1 MAKGVVR
8 EGFRQYGWT
17 DGNCRR
23 GSVRLIGGLVALALA
38 VAGAGAM
45 GVAGDPPKR
54 TVASVRPGLLDYARD
69 VRPVLAPA
77 CLPCHGA
84 DDASRKAGL
93 RLDRPISADVRAK
106 VLRRLALP
114 SSDPS
119 AMPPA
124 AHPHPLPAQGRKLL
138 QRWLAGGA
146 PWSDHWAFRAIR
158 RPVVPIVG
166 ESHPVDA
173 FLVERLRKAGLEL
186 SPEADR
192 ATLLRRA
199 ALDLT
204 GLPPSPQDRAAFMND
219 NRPGA
224 WERAVDRLLASPRY
238 GEHWAR
244 MWMDLARYADT
255 KGYEKDLA
263 RPMWRWR
270 DILIDRLNADQ
281 PFDAFTREQLA
292 GDLLPGATAEQKVAT
307 AFHRMTMTNDEG
319 GTDDEEYRQLAV
331 KDRVDT
337 TVQVW
342 MGLTMGCAKCHS
354 HKFDPIALTDYY
366 RFYAIFNQTADA
378 DRFDDAPNVVA
389 PTQDQ
394 TRRIEDAR
402 RGWHDAIVAV
412 ERSEGWESWQ
422 SLARSKNPWVPL
434 AANRAGA
441 RSGATVTSRPD
452 RALLVS
458 GNPAQ
463 TDSTTVE
470 FGELPA
476 LVTGFQLEVLRDPA
490 LAGGGPGRRA
500 DDTNAVVSE
509 FRVEWV
515 AEDGSVERVPL
526 GRAKADHS
534 QGGWDVVGAVDGN
547 PSTGWAWA
555 PQNSRPHRAWFA
567 VMDPKPRRGGRWRIV
582 IDQNLSG
589 FVLGCFRISAAT
601 GNEWESA
608 AVTAED
614 PLSGLWVGAGERSWQ
629 QREQLALR
637 FGGETSSGMAAR
649 IRDTARALTVAEA
662 EPVATPVLEELPVGR
677 RRVTKVHLRG
687 DFLTPGETVAAA
699 VLPGFGDA
707 GPSNPNRLDLAN
719 WLVSRQNPLTAR
731 VAVNRIW
738 ARVFG
743 RGLVE
748 TEEDFGWQGASPT
761 HPELLDWLAEH
772 FRTELGWSQKRLL
785 RMLLLSKAWRQSA
798 RADAL
803 RLARDPDN
811 RLLSRSPRVRLS
823 AEMVRDQALA
833 AAGLLSGKLGGSPAM
848 PPQPAGV
855 WRTVYS
861 QLRWETPQG
870 DERYRRGLYTFW
882 RRTSPYPAMTTFDAG
897 SGEVCVIRRVR
908 TNTPLQALVTL
919 NDPAFVE
926 AAAALGGRME
936 KAPSKGAG
944 VDLGIQALLG
954 RSATAWER
962 GRLLRLHAEVLGHF
976 RRDPKAAL
984 ALLGDSNQ
992 RVSEVADPGLRA
1004 AWTMVG
1010 SVLLNCDEALVRP

>member
-54 TVASVRPGLLDYARD
+54 TVASVRPGFLDFARD

-114 SSDPS
+114 PSDPS

-342 MGLTMGCAKCHS
+342 MGLTMGCAKCHT
-354 HKFDPIALTDYY
+354 HKFDPISITDYY

-378 DRFDDAPNVVA
+378 DRFDDAPKVVA
-389 PTQDQ
+389 PTKAEIARREQ
-394 TRRIEDAR
+394 TRKEWEA
-402 RGWHDAIVAV
+402 AVTAV
-412 ERSEGWESWQ
+412 ESASGWREWQ
-422 SLARSKNPWVPL
+422 GDFKAKQPWVPL
-434 AANRAGA
+434 VPLRPVA
-441 RSGATVTSRPD
+441 RSGATLKARSDHAV
-452 RALLVS
+452 LVS
-458 GNPAQ
+458 GASAL
-463 TDSTTVE
+463 TDSTVVE
-470 FGELPA
+470 FANP
-476 LVTGFQLEVLRDPA
+476 VDMPTGFQLEVLRDVSLP
-490 LAGGGPGRRA
+490 GGGPGRRG
-500 DDTNAVVSE
+500 DDSNAVVSE
-509 FRVEWV
+509 FRVEWIS
-515 AEDGSVERVPL
+515 EC
-526 GRAKADHS
+526 
-534 QGGWDVVGAVDGN
+534 
-547 PSTGWAWA
+547 
-555 PQNSRPHRAWFA
+555 HRAGASWSA
-567 VMDPKPRRGGRWRIV
+567 SGGSFP
-582 IDQNLSG
+582 SG
-589 FVLGCFRISAAT
+589 
-601 GNEWESA
+601 
-608 AVTAED
+608 
-614 PLSGLWVGAGERSWQ
+614 VG
-629 QREQLALR
+629 R
-637 FGGETSSGMAAR
+637 FGGCGRQAGDR
-649 IRDTARALTVAEA
+649 LGVGTAQCAPA
-662 EPVATPVLEELPVGR
+662 P
-677 RRVTKVHLRG
+677 
-687 DFLTPGETVAAA
+687 
-699 VLPGFGDA
+699 
-707 GPSNPNRLDLAN
+707 
-719 WLVSRQNPLTAR
+719 
-731 VAVNRIW
+731 
-738 ARVFG
+738 
-743 RGLVE
+743 GLVR
-748 TEEDFGWQGASPT
+748 
-761 HPELLDWLAEH
+761 H
-772 FRTELGWSQKRLL
+772 
-785 RMLLLSKAWRQSA
+785 
-798 RADAL
+798 
-803 RLARDPDN
+803 
-811 RLLSRSPRVRLS
+811 
-823 AEMVRDQALA
+823 
-833 AAGLLSGKLGGSPAM
+833 
-848 PPQPAGV
+848 
-855 WRTVYS
+855 
-861 QLRWETPQG
+861 
-870 DERYRRGLYTFW
+870 
-882 RRTSPYPAMTTFDAG
+882 
-897 SGEVCVIRRVR
+897 
-908 TNTPLQALVTL
+908 
-919 NDPAFVE
+919 
-926 AAAALGGRME
+926 
-936 KAPSKGAG
+936 
-944 VDLGIQALLG
+944 
-954 RSATAWER
+954 
-962 GRLLRLHAEVLGHF
+962 
-976 RRDPKAAL
+976 
-984 ALLGDSNQ
+984 
-992 RVSEVADPGLRA
+992 
-1004 AWTMVG
+1004 
-1010 SVLLNCDEALVRP
+1010 